1 MEKEPETQSSLL
13 GTEHRTL
20 NSKLETRNSKLGTR
34 NSKLETRNSK
44 LETRNSMKL
53 VSISLASWLLGL
65 SAILLAFSVVQAEA
79 LSAAD
84 VKGATITSLII
95 AALLFSLAYAPSLF
109 WLRKRLRG
117 CKPAALFPLA
127 SAVVLNLP
135 VFLIG
140 ILAIGRTLAP
150 IEAFA
155 FIGAFVL
162 MGTAFGLGFVWN
174 YQDRTI

>member
-1 MEKEPETQSSLL
+1 
-13 GTEHRTL
+13 
-20 NSKLETRNSKLGTR
+20 
-34 NSKLETRNSK
+34 
-44 LETRNSMKL
+44 MKL
-53 VSISLASWLLGL
+53 ICISLGSWLIG
-65 SAILLAFSVVQAEA
+65 LLALLFTFAIVEGET

-84 VKGATITSLII
+84 IKGATLSSLVV

-109 WLRKRLRG
+109 WLRKRLGG
-117 CKPAALFPLA
+117 CRPAALFPVA
-127 SAVVLNLP
+127 SALVLNLP

-150 IEAFA
+150 TEAFA

-174 YQDRTI
+174 YQDRAI